1 MAKEKAAAK
10 SAPAKAPATGKA
22 PGGHPFG
29 GSTLAHRPERK
40 SRDKLRV
47 TRKETEE

>member
-10 SAPAKAPATGKA
+10 GAPVKPA
-22 PGGHPFG
+22 GHPFG
-29 GSTLAHRPERK
+29 GSTLAYRPERE